1 MEILNDG
8 KLLESDIKKS
18 IFPDINLYSFSSIPP
33 IIKEKREEIGNNVL
47 SFYDKNVSLKKV
59 HKKNK
64 SMLNK
69 PINKIQ
75 KTNIIRNERRGSTYL
90 GESENRILP
99 RQSQIAKILYYEKKK
114 RENELILSDEDNNQ
128 NNNIH
133 DFFFTSLN
141 ENSRNKENELYL
153 SLNNKINHTN
163 ESINISINTEK
174 KKIKKKKLNKSI
186 NYFNSIQ
193 KDLKLLDYENTI
205 TLKQIKRDK
214 KNFQSI
220 ETQMNNLMN
229 IYKWKYLMTDS
240 DKDLRPDTFFGKAG
254 QEIFF
259 KQAFNKRLDS
269 MINNLKGKDFTNLNM
284 NMLVKNRKENKMTLK
299 LNKRIQEEKE
309 KRKFINNLLDSSIII
324 YNGIIN

>member
-1 MEILNDG
+1 M
-8 KLLESDIKKS
+8 
-18 IFPDINLYSFSSIPP
+18 INKP
-33 IIKEKREEIGNNVL
+33 IIKNQKIKIRRNVR
-47 SFYDKNVSLKKV
+47 K
-59 HKKNK
+59 
-64 SMLNK
+64 
-69 PINKIQ
+69 
-75 KTNIIRNERRGSTYL
+75 GSTFL

-99 RQSQIAKILYYEKKK
+99 SQSQIAKILYYEKKK
-114 RENELILSDEDNNQ
+114 RENELILSNEDNSNQ

-133 DFFFTSLN
+133 DFFFTSLK
-141 ENSRNKENELYL
+141 ENSRNKENDLIL
-153 SLNNKINHTN
+153 SLNNNFTN
-163 ESINISINTEK
+163 DEINTSMNK
-174 KKIKKKKLNKSI
+174 NKIRIKKKKLNKSI
-186 NYFNSIQ
+186 NYFDSLQ
-193 KDLKLLDYENTI
+193 KDLKILDYENTI
-205 TLKQIKRDK
+205 NLKDIKREK
-214 KNFQSI
+214 KHFHLI

>member
-8 KLLESDIKKS
+8 KLLENDIKKS
-18 IFPDINLYSFSSIPP
+18 IFPDINLYSFTSIPP
-33 IIKEKREEIGNNVL
+33 IIKEKKEEVGNNVL
-47 SFYDKNVSLKKV
+47 TLYDKNIMLKSG
-59 HKKNK
+59 HRKNK
-64 SMLNK
+64 SMINK
-69 PINKIQ
+69 PIIKNQKI
-75 KTNIIRNERRGSTYL
+75 KIRRNVRKGSTFL

-114 RENELILSDEDNNQ
+114 RENELILSNEDNSNQ

-133 DFFFTSLN
+133 DFFFTSLK
-141 ENSRNKENELYL
+141 ENSRNKENDLIL
-153 SLNNKINHTN
+153 SLNNNFTN
-163 ESINISINTEK
+163 DEINTSMNK
-174 KKIKKKKLNKSI
+174 NKIRIKKKKLNKSI
-186 NYFNSIQ
+186 NYFDSLQ
-193 KDLKLLDYENTI
+193 KDLKILDYENTI
-205 TLKQIKRDK
+205 NLKDIKREK
-214 KNFQSI
+214 KHFHLI

>member
-1 MEILNDG
+1 MELLKDE
-8 KLLESDIKKS
+8 KLLETDTQKS

-99 RQSQIAKILYYEKKK
+99 RQNQIEKLLNYEKRKK
-114 RENELILSDEDNNQ
+114 ESELVLSNEDNSQ

-186 NYFNSIQ
+186 NYFDSLQ
-193 KDLKLLDYENTI
+193 KDLKILDYENTI
-205 TLKQIKRDK
+205 NLKDIKREK
-214 KNFQSI
+214 KHFHLI

-269 MINNLKGKDFTNLNM
+269 MINNLKGKDFTNLN
-284 NMLVKNRKENKMTLK
+284 LKLLSKNRKVNEISLK
-299 LNKRIQEEKE
+299 LNKRIKEEKE
-309 KRKFINNLLDSSIII
+309 KRKFINNLLESSIII
-324 YNGIIN
+324 YNGIVN

>member
-1 MEILNDG
+1 MELLKDE
-8 KLLESDIKKS
+8 KLLETDTQKS

-99 RQSQIAKILYYEKKK
+99 RQTQIEKLLNYEKRKK
-114 RENELILSDEDNNQ
+114 ESELVLSNEDNSQ

-141 ENSRNKENELYL
+141 EKSRNKENELYL

-254 QEIFF
+254 QEVYF

-269 MINNLKGKDFTNLNM
+269 MVNNLKGKDFTNLN
-284 NMLVKNRKENKMTLK
+284 LKLLSKNRKVNEISLK
-299 LNKRIQEEKE
+299 LNKRIKEEKE
-309 KRKFINNLLDSSIII
+309 KRKFINNLLESSIII
-324 YNGIIN
+324 YNGIVN

>member
-1 MEILNDG
+1 ML
-8 KLLESDIKKS
+8 KS
-18 IFPDINLYSFSSIPP
+18 GH
-33 IIKEKREEIGNNVL
+33 R
-47 SFYDKNVSLKKV
+47 
-59 HKKNK
+59 KNK
-64 SMLNK
+64 SMINK
-69 PINKIQ
+69 PIIKNQKI
-75 KTNIIRNERRGSTYL
+75 KIRRNVRKGSTFL

-114 RENELILSDEDNNQ
+114 RENELILSNEDNSNQ

-133 DFFFTSLN
+133 DFFFTSLK
-141 ENSRNKENELYL
+141 ENSRNKENDLIL
-153 SLNNKINHTN
+153 SLNNNFTN
-163 ESINISINTEK
+163 DEINTSMNK
-174 KKIKKKKLNKSI
+174 NKIRIKKKKLNKSI
-186 NYFNSIQ
+186 NYFDSLQ
-193 KDLKLLDYENTI
+193 KDLKILDYENTI
-205 TLKQIKRDK
+205 NLKDIKREK
-214 KNFQSI
+214 KHFHLI

>member
-1 MEILNDG
+1 MEFLNDG
-8 KLLESDIKKS
+8 KVLENDTKKS

-33 IIKEKREEIGNNVL
+33 IIKEKKEEVGNNVL
-47 SFYDKNVSLKKV
+47 TLYDKNIMLKKG

-64 SMLNK
+64 SVLNK
-69 PINKIQ
+69 PIIKTHKI
-75 KTNIIRNERRGSTYL
+75 KIRRNIRKGSTFM
-90 GESENRILP
+90 GESENRVLP
-99 RQSQIAKILYYEKKK
+99 RQSQIEKILYYEKKK

-141 ENSRNKENELYL
+141 EKSRNNKNELIL
-153 SLNNKINHTN
+153 SLNNNNFTD
-163 ESINISINTEK
+163 EINTSMNK
-174 KKIKKKKLNKSI
+174 NKIRIKKKKLNNSI
-186 NYFNSIQ
+186 NYFHSLQ

-205 TLKQIKRDK
+205 NLKEIKRDK
-214 KNFQSI
+214 KNFHSI
-220 ETQMNNLMN
+220 ETQMNNLLN

-284 NMLVKNRKENKMTLK
+284 KMLDKNRNENKMTLK
-299 LNKRIQEEKE
+299 LNKRIQEEKA
-309 KRKFINNLLDSSIII
+309 KRKFINNLLDNSIII

>member
-1 MEILNDG
+1 MEFLKDE
-8 KLLESDIKKS
+8 KLLETDTQKS

-114 RENELILSDEDNNQ
+114 RENELILSNEDNSNQ

-133 DFFFTSLN
+133 DFFFTSLK
-141 ENSRNKENELYL
+141 ENSRNKENDLIL
-153 SLNNKINHTN
+153 SLNNNFTN
-163 ESINISINTEK
+163 DEINTSMNK
-174 KKIKKKKLNKSI
+174 NKIRIKKKKLNKSI
-186 NYFNSIQ
+186 NYFDSLQ
-193 KDLKLLDYENTI
+193 KDLKILDYENTI
-205 TLKQIKRDK
+205 NLKDIKREK
-214 KNFQSI
+214 KHFHLI